1 MWTSLKYFKRLGNTK
16 TNLFSTRAALLH
28 MLFVALASSYHGRSL
43 STPPHLSFQ
52 DWWKGHPPIVY
63 PSLRASPLLTQES
76 FFPLFP
82 YFTSPSS
89 WTKWGLISQVSIC
102 FLFHFKRNEWKLLM
116 PLALTLEMPVGFL
129 SFVLLTSGGLW
140 YDTPCSLQSRP
151 H

>member
-1 MWTSLKYFKRLGNTK
+1 MWDLRSCDSCSFTLNYWPLVPGSPCTLPFLSSSILLLSCKHFLLLTSFLHTPFC
-16 TNLFSTRAALLH
+16 LFSS
-28 MLFVALASSYHGRSL
+28 LF
-43 STPPHLSFQ
+43 
-52 DWWKGHPPIVY
+52 
-63 PSLRASPLLTQES
+63 SLRASPLLTQES

-102 FLFHFKRNEWKLLM
+102 CLFHFKRNEWKLLM